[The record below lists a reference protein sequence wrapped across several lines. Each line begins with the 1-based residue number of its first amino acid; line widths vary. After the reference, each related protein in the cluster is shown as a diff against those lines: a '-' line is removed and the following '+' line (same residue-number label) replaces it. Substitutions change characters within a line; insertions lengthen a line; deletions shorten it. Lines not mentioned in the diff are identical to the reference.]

1 MPMNPVLFQSNLD
14 LLNQSHIQKFVFQ
27 AHQHS
32 LWIAQFEDNLGSS
45 FQSAWDN
52 FIQSGQVWALIIGFI
67 VGYVF
72 RSITSY

>member
-1 MPMNPVLFQSNLD
+1 MNLALFQLALPPFDSQIPHALICQIN
-14 LLNQSHIQKFVFQ
+14 H
-27 AHQHS
+27 HS
-32 LWIAQFEDNLGSS
+32 IWIAQFEDNLGSS

-52 FIQSGQVWALIIGFI
+52 FIQSGQVWTLIIGFI

>member
-1 MPMNPVLFQSNLD
+1 MNLELFQSSFNL
-14 LLNQSHIQKFVFQ
+14 LSQSPSTQKIIFQ

-32 LWIAQFEDNLGSS
+32 VWMAQFEDNLGSS

>member
-1 MPMNPVLFQSNLD
+1 MNLALVQSTLD
-14 LLNQSHIQKFVFQ
+14 LVSQSHIAQKIIFQ
-27 AHQHS
+27 THQHS
-32 LWIAQFEDNLGSS
+32 IWIAQFEDNLGSS

>member
-1 MPMNPVLFQSNLD
+1 MTLAFLQSAFNLLD
-14 LLNQSHIQKFVFQ
+14 HDSTHQLIWQINSHGI
-27 AHQHS
+27 
-32 LWIAQFEDNLGSS
+32 WIAQFEDNLGSS

-52 FIQSGQVWALIIGFI
+52 FIQSGQVWALIIGFF

>member
-1 MPMNPVLFQSNLD
+1 MNLALLQSSLDVLNHSHTAQKIIFQTY
-14 LLNQSHIQKFVFQ
+14 QQG
-27 AHQHS
+27 

-67 VGYVF
+67 VGYTF

>member
-1 MPMNPVLFQSNLD
+1 MNLSLLQSSLN
-14 LLNQSHIQKFVFQ
+14 LLNHSHIAQNLMFQ
-27 AHQHS
+27 VHQQS

-45 FQSAWDN
+45 FQSTWDN